1 MTLITCGNSEGN
13 RRCDERCYGAT
24 GGTCDCV
31 CGGANHGKGLAQA
44 LANTQEMA
52 EDILEKHGY
61 AIEIN
66 QACQQADLFVT
77 PSFVMKKK
85 GQTPWE

>member
-1 MTLITCGNSEGN
+1 MTLITCGNSDGI

-44 LANTQEMA
+44 LVNTQAMA
-52 EDILEKHGY
+52 EQILDQHGY

-66 QACQQADLFVT
+66 QTCQQADLFLK
-77 PSFVMKKK
+77 PSFVMTKK